1 MHLLKLTVT
10 KDARIDRD
18 TLAERLAV
26 LQDDGVIAQ
35 ATVMQAWPANR
46 QPGDALRVA
55 ASDALRAFQDFTDSR
70 GRRCKALAAKPLG
83 AGAGVHLHI
92 NVQARETNNVEYS
105 TLVCK
110 LDSDKPDASD
120 KRLETTS
127 DGREDYPD
135 IIDALYPPD
144 LLRAGERYLYESDI
158 RRLLQGLLEAVTVPL
173 ALWPGIWLVRS
184 DAAELCSRLERAFT
198 LPRGAVRIRLIG
210 LDTSGLTR
218 TALAEELSEQFTGQA
233 EKLTERLAYPAPNLP
248 ALERDYAALCDKLAQ
263 TEELLG
269 CQVPCWE
276 ALEGFEL
283 ALMAAKTTP

>member
-1 MHLLKLTVT
+1 MHLLKLTVS
-10 KDARIDRD
+10 KDARIARD
-18 TLAERLAV
+18 TLAERLAA
-26 LQDDGVIAQ
+26 LQEDGAIAQ
-35 ATVMQAWPANR
+35 AIVMQAWPANR

-55 ASDALRAFQDFTDSR
+55 ASDALREFQDFTDAR
-70 GRRCKALAAKPLG
+70 GRRCKVLAAKPVG

-92 NVQARETNNVEYS
+92 HVQARQTDNVEYS

-144 LLRAGERYLYESDI
+144 LLRAGTIYLYESDL
-158 RRLLQGLLEAVTVPL
+158 RRLLQGLLESVMVPL

-184 DAAELCSRLERAFT
+184 DAAGLVSRLERAFA
-198 LPRGAVRIRLIG
+198 LPRGTVQLRLIG

-218 TALAEELSEQFTGQA
+218 TALADELGEQFTSQA
-233 EKLTERLAYPAPNLP
+233 DKLTERLSYPAPNLP

-269 CQVPCWE
+269 CAVPCWE
-276 ALEGFEL
+276 VLERFEL
-283 ALMAAKTTP
+283 ALLATKTPV